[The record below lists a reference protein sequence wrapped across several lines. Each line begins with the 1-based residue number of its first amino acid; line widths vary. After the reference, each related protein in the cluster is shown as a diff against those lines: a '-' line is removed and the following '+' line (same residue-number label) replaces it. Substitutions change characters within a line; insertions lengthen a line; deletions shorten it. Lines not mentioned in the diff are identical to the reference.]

1 MTFSQRITRIPR
13 PFDSERGEDALKH
26 LPDLPQDLR
35 DLFQGTAGCSPYLA
49 ELMRH
54 EADWIVPAIADPED
68 ALTTCLA
75 ISWRDA
81 DLANTLRQAKRRV
94 ALLTALADLGG
105 VWSLENVTQALTQ
118 LADVAVDAALRS
130 ALLPLVNRGKLLGMN
145 EADVEGACAVTVL
158 AMGKMGAF
166 ELNYSSDVDLICLFD
181 ETRFEAD
188 DYATLRSG
196 FSRAVRQM
204 CSTLSDTKAGGYVFR
219 TDLRLRPDPSVTPV
233 VLSMS
238 AAERYYESLGRTWER
253 AAYIKAR
260 ACAGDVEAGSA
271 FLETLHPFVWR
282 KHLDFAAIEDAH
294 NMRLAIR
301 EHKGLGGPIT
311 LPKHNMKLG
320 RGGIREI
327 EFFTQTRQL
336 IAGGR
341 NPELRLRGTL
351 PALKEL
357 TKADWIPESQAS
369 ELSEHYRFHRTVEH
383 RLQMIQDAQTH
394 SLPGSDEGMARLA
407 DMMDM
412 EPAAL
417 KVELI
422 DRLSAVH
429 LETEG
434 FFAPDQPETEP
445 LDEVDSHF
453 DASILDRWYGY
464 PAMRSER
471 AQAGFDRIRPHL
483 VAGLQAAAR
492 PEEALAAFDGFLA
505 GLPAGVQIFALFEAN
520 PQLVDL
526 LLDVLTVAPPLAEH
540 LSRNAGVLDAV
551 IGGDFFS
558 DWPAP
563 VELQSSLATSLDSL
577 DDYEEKLDTARR
589 WAKEWHFRAGVH
601 HLRGITTAEEAGEQ
615 YSDIADASL
624 RALWPHVIA
633 QFAKRHGPP
642 PGRGAAIVGMG
653 SIGSARMTPAS
664 DLDLIVIYDPGD
676 ATESSG
682 ERPLAVRPYYARL
695 TQALVTA
702 LSAQTAEGRLYEVDM
717 RLRPSGNQGPVATS
731 WKSFQTYQRNDAWLW
746 EHLALTRARC
756 LAGPADLVS
765 DLDDLLNEVLGQN
778 RNIETVRTEIL
789 AMRQR
794 IADAKQSAGPFDA
807 KTGRGRLQ
815 DVELFVQAGA
825 LLAGTHARNICA
837 AAPLTQAMELTD
849 EEGAATLAD
858 TYAQAWALQVAMRLV
873 TRDPAQAEF
882 LGQGAKAMIL
892 RAVNAKNM
900 DDAAT
905 QLAHAFDQAAAII
918 DAGLNSGRNAHGKG

>member
-1 MTFSQRITRIPR
+1 MNFIQRITRVPR
-13 PFDSERGEDALKH
+13 PFDPERGADALK
-26 LPDLPQDLR
+26 LVPDLPQELH
-35 DLFQGTAGCSPYLA
+35 DLFKGTAGCSPYLA
-49 ELMRH
+49 ELMQH
-54 EADWIVPAIADPED
+54 EADWIVSAIADPED
-68 ALTTCLA
+68 ALTQCLA
-75 ISWRDA
+75 INWRDA
-81 DLANTLRQAKRRV
+81 KLPITLRQAKRRV

-105 VWSLENVTQALTQ
+105 VWSLEDVTQALTQ
-118 LADVAVDAALRS
+118 FADIAVDTALRS
-130 ALLPLVNRGKLLGMN
+130 ALLPLVNRGKLPGMT
-145 EADVEGACAVTVL
+145 EDDVEGSCAVTVL

-204 CSTLSDTKAGGYVFR
+204 CTTLSDTKAGGYVFR

-260 ACAGDVEAGSA
+260 ACAGDIEAGSA
-271 FLETLHPFVWR
+271 FLETLYPFVWR

-341 NPELRLRGTL
+341 NPDLRVRGTV
-351 PALKEL
+351 PALKQL
-357 TKADWIPESQAS
+357 TDADWIQDTQAA
-369 ELSEHYRFHRTVEH
+369 ELSDHYRFHRTVEH
-383 RLQMIQDAQTH
+383 RLQMVQDAQTH
-394 SLPGSDEGMARLA
+394 SLPGSDEGMTRLA

-412 EPAAL
+412 DTRAL

-434 FFAPDQPETEP
+434 FFAPDHPDAAP
-445 LDEVDSHF
+445 LDEEEPKF
-453 DASILDRWYGY
+453 DASILERWHGY

-483 VAGLQAAAR
+483 IAGLQAAAR

-540 LSRNAGVLDAV
+540 LSRNASVLDAV
-551 IGGDFFS
+551 IGGDFFA

-563 VELQSSLATSLDSL
+563 VELQSNLATALHAL
-577 DDYEEKLDTARR
+577 DDYEEKLNTARR

-624 RALWPHVIA
+624 RALWPHVTA
-633 QFAKRHGPP
+633 QFSKRHGPP

-653 SIGSARMTPAS
+653 SIGSGRMTPAS
-664 DLDLIVIYDPGD
+664 DLDLIVIYDPAD
-676 ATESSG
+676 ATESTG
-682 ERPLAVRPYYARL
+682 DRPLAVRPYYARL

-717 RLRPSGNQGPVATS
+717 RLRPSGSQGPVATS
-731 WKSFQTYQRNDAWLW
+731 WNSFQTYQRNDAWLW

-756 LAGPADLVS
+756 LAGPVDLVR
-765 DLDDLLNEVLGQN
+765 DIDDLLNEVLGQD
-778 RNIETVRTEIL
+778 RSVETVKTEVL

-815 DVELFVQAGA
+815 DVELFIQAAA
-825 LLAGTHARNICA
+825 LLAGTHARNIRA
-837 AAPLTQAMELTD
+837 SAPITQAVGLTNED
-849 EEGAATLAD
+849 GAATLAS

-873 TRDPAQAEF
+873 TRDPAQADS

-892 RAVNAKNM
+892 RAAKATNM
-900 DDAAT
+900 EDAAS
-905 QLAHAFDQAAAII
+905 QFADAFDQAAAII
-918 DAGLNSGRNAHGKG
+918 DAGLNSGRNKNGEG